1 MALMQSR
8 SCVARSLTAMAGL
21 LAMSL
26 LGSVPAHAAENA
38 GPELTWR
45 MSLWGSSRPFTAGA
59 EKLSALLL
67 EQTQGRWKLEL
78 HYHSELSKPYANLND
93 ITNGRF
99 EAALDC
105 SFFHPSRTPALTAL
119 SLPFLPITSWKL
131 NRKIREAVYEVPTV
145 RKDYEGRGARLY
157 VSTFLP
163 QYELIGKG
171 RPIRTEADWN
181 GVSIRAGGGV
191 ARAAKVLRAM
201 PSTPTPSEI
210 YADLRSGAISAAAL
224 PATYGPI
231 AYRLHEV
238 AEWFTSNLAPGSADC
253 PLIFSTKAY
262 EALPSRYKALLDD
275 VRNTVI
281 DAQIAAYLA
290 ADAKNLVTLRS
301 RLKEITFTPA
311 ERARFFEAAGRPVIE
326 DWIRKHQPEF
336 DARGLIRTIF
346 RAAGTSY
353 DD

>member
-1 MALMQSR
+1 
-8 SCVARSLTAMAGL
+8 MAGL
-21 LAMSL
+21 LAVSL
-26 LGSVPAHAAENA
+26 LCSVPANAAESA
-38 GPELTWR
+38 GQALTWR
-45 MSLWGSSRPFTAGA
+45 MSLWGAPRPFTAGA
-59 EKLSALLL
+59 EKLSSLLA
-67 EQTQGRWKLEL
+67 ERTQGRWKLEL
-78 HYHSELSKPYANLND
+78 HYHSELSKPYANLHD

-105 SFFHPSRTPALTAL
+105 SFFHPSRTPTLTAL
-119 SLPFLPITSWKL
+119 SLPFLPITNWEL
-131 NRKIREAVYEVPTV
+131 NRKVREAVYKEPIV
-145 RKDYEGRGARLY
+145 RKDYDARGARLY

-171 RPIRTEADWN
+171 RPIRTEGDWN
-181 GVSIRAGGGV
+181 GVSIRAGGGI

-253 PLIFSTKAY
+253 PLIFSNKAY
-262 EALPSRYKALLDD
+262 EALPSSYKALLEDIRD
-275 VRNTVI
+275 TVI
-281 DAQIAAYLA
+281 DAQIAAYVA
-290 ADAKNLVTLRS
+290 ADTKNLVTLRS
-301 RLKEITFTPA
+301 RLKEITFTPE
-311 ERARFFEAAGRPVIE
+311 ERAHFFETAGRPVIE
-326 DWIRKHQPEF
+326 DWIRTHQSEF
-336 DARGLIRTIF
+336 DARNLIRTIF

-353 DD
+353 D